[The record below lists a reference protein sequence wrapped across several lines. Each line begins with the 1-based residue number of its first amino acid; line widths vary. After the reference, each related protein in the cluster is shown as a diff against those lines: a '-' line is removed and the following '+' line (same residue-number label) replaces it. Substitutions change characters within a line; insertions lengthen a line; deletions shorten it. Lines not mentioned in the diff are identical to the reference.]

1 MKEQGVNLLIVEE
14 ANSNSWLQKREIER
28 WGHSV
33 EWVECAWAAL
43 RRLRQRRFDL
53 VLVDIYLPDCMG
65 HELIPRFKEIW
76 PDIGVVV
83 MTGYNSRELELEV
96 RRQGVIY
103 YMIKP
108 FSLEVLREILDHMV
122 IKKEREVEVR

>member
-1 MKEQGVNLLIVEE
+1 
-14 ANSNSWLQKREIER
+14 
-28 WGHSV
+28 
-33 EWVECAWAAL
+33 
-43 RRLRQRRFDL
+43 

>member
-1 MKEQGVNLLIVEE
+1 MDILVVEDDPCV
-14 ANSNSWLQKREIER
+14 APVIESSIEKWNHQAETLSSGR
-28 WGHSV
+28 
-33 EWVECAWAAL
+33 AAL